1 MDMKKLV
8 NDTLKHCSKFLQEVV
23 EDLQETKMNQ
33 PKVNS
38 STNRVPIPPHQKKS
52 SVVKIVDLCLIV
64 PASVIGNLS
73 INDKVDKATITN
85 LIDKSLYFLC
95 TDDKGETDEIW
106 EVLETTNEDIANLS
120 EQREVYVSIGIDN
133 AEEMVGKKVPY
144 ILKRNLPTNA
154 KGVVKQLACLKY
166 LSISG
171 LEKFN
176 RI

>member
-1 MDMKKLV
+1 MDMKKLANV
-8 NDTLKHCSKFLQEVV
+8 TLKHFSKFIQEVV
-23 EDLQETKMNQ
+23 EDLQETKTNQ
-33 PKVNS
+33 PKLNS
-38 STNRVPIPPHQKKS
+38 STNRVLVPPHQKKH
-52 SVVKIVDLCLIV
+52 SVAKIVDLCLIV

-95 TDDKGETDEIW
+95 TDETGERDEIL

-120 EQREVYVSIGIDN
+120 EQREVYVRIKIVGGQ
-133 AEEMVGKKVPY
+133 EMIGKKVPY
-144 ILKRNLPTNA
+144 ILKRNLPTNGES
-154 KGVVKQLACLKY
+154 KVTQLACLKY
-166 LSISG
+166 LSVSG